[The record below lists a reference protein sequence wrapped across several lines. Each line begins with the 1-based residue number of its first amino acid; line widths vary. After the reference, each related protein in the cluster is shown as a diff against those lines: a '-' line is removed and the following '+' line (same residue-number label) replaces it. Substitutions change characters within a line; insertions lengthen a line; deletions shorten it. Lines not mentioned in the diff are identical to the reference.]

1 MAEGEWLTTEFEASR
16 PRLRAATGAPVWFG
30 GRHRLSR
37 PLRPFEINTLA
48 KSCDWGLVPDRIL
61 YDGERLAIGGVDI
74 EVIATPGHCAN
85 HLAFG
90 LPGTPSL
97 LTGDHIMGWNS
108 TLVAVPG
115 PLLITG
121 TLHVGTATAIGQV
134 PEAERG
140 HIGGTTAALPAGS

>member
-1 MAEGEWLTTEFEASR
+1 MVITRTRWT
-16 PRLRAATGAPVWFG
+16 AAVVVATAAAGALVFALAGAANAAGAP
-30 GRHRLSR
+30 
-37 PLRPFEINTLA
+37 A
-48 KSCDWGLVPDRIL
+48 
-61 YDGERLAIGGVDI
+61 GVS
-74 EVIATPGHCAN
+74 VGQAGST
-85 HLAFG
+85 
-90 LPGTPSL
+90 
-97 LTGDHIMGWNS
+97 